1 MLDLV
6 NVRNDKSTFPD
17 MGSTLSFPCL
27 AAILNFKIVGTIPRG
42 APLAFAWCLTVTVAL
57 FLVKYTPSPGLKV
70 SFGPRVYLVES
81 SGVIT
86 IC

>member
-42 APLAFAWCLTVTVAL
+42 APLALTWCLTVTVAL
-57 FLVKYTPSPGLKV
+57 FSVKYTPGLKV
-70 SFGPRVYLVES
+70 PFGPRVYLVES

-86 IC
+86 IG